1 MTQGCIIYHELE
13 RATSDAGIALSRTSQ
28 SWMFDRAEWFR
39 LAAEHTLEG
48 EPLVVN
54 ARQGG
59 SACWLFLNR
68 NGHAAHALGNWY
80 CLRYGVVRQGPKPPF
95 GKLVDGLRKAG
106 ISHLRLAPTGTERH
120 LRKALTRRGWI
131 TRLEQI
137 NVSWRVDTRDM
148 TFEEYWA
155 GRTSRLR
162 NTYRRKAKKAKLDCV
177 IHSEL
182 DATIWAH
189 VCDVFD
195 NSWKKP
201 DGNPELTFEMFQQEA
216 DAGTLRVGLAYK
228 DGQPVAAQLW
238 TVEEGVAI
246 IHLLSYREDAKKLG
260 AGTILSYEMFQHA
273 IDVEK
278 AALIDF
284 GIGDHTYKQ
293 EWMTFSVP
301 LYSLTAYHA
310 LSPSGIGAI
319 GKLLGRKASAGFWR
333 IIGNRDD
340 HGTS

>member
-1 MTQGCIIYHELE
+1 MARDCIIYHELE
-13 RATSDAGIALSRTSQ
+13 RAMSDAGTALSRASQ
-28 SWMFDRAEWFR
+28 AWMFDRAVWFR

-48 EPLVVN
+48 EPLVLN
-54 ARQGG
+54 AREGG

-80 CLRYGVVRQGPKPPF
+80 CLRYGVVRHGPKPPF

-106 ISHLRLAPTGTERH
+106 ISHLRIAPTGAERN
-120 LRKALTRRGWI
+120 LRKALARRGWI

-148 TFEEYWA
+148 TFEQYWA
-155 GRTSRLR
+155 ARPSRLQ
-162 NTYRRKAKKAKLDCV
+162 NTHRRKAKKAGLDCV
-177 IHSEL
+177 IHHNL

-201 DGNPELTFEMFQQEA
+201 DGNPELTFDLFRQEA
-216 DAGTLRVGLAYK
+216 DAGTLRVGIAYK

-238 TVEEGVAI
+238 TLEDGVAI

-260 AGTILSYEMFQHA
+260 AGTILSYEMFRHA
-273 IDVEK
+273 LDVEK

-293 EWMTFSVP
+293 EWMTYCVP

-310 LSPSGIGAI
+310 LSPSGIAAI
-319 GKLLGRKASAGFWR
+319 GAMLGRKATAAFAR
-333 IIGNRDD
+333 FIGTRNDP
-340 HGTS
+340 GTH